1 MIILDVGEGTV
12 LRTASDVDAVIA
24 AIARSVD
31 ETGFPREQLIAKPQL
46 FTWEPPNRPINPS
59 RFRYLFEKCHR
70 YGMPCTASVFDKSSV
85 DHLLKYSPLPF
96 VKIANRSY
104 LRRLAI
110 LVPRG
115 VPVYASYSMDPADET
130 EYDKYVDYWMACVS
144 NYPAEAGDYDRFR
157 LSPNVR
163 PLGISDH
170 TIGLDLYRK
179 YRPDIYEKHFGLKGA
194 KGPSLGPWSI
204 DEDGLV
210 ELLRL
215 AKDVPDDGLFDGP
228 GGNWSGIQ
236 EIETRKD
243 DK

>member
-1 MIILDVGEGTV
+1 MEACTIILEMGEGTC
-12 LRTASDVDAVIA
+12 LTEGAVHILPGEVAKIA
-24 AIARSVD
+24 DSI
-31 ETGFPREQLIAKPQL
+31 GFSRKRIVIKAEL
-46 FTWEPPNRPINPS
+46 FDWEPPNEPLDIDVFAR
-59 RFRYLFEKCHR
+59 LHR
-70 YGMPCTASVFDKSSV
+70 VCTDLGFPCTASVFDRPSLER
-85 DHLLKYSPLPF
+85 LLGFKIPF
-96 VKIANRSY
+96 VKIANRTY

-115 VPVYASYSMDPADET
+115 IEVYASYSMDPADET

-144 NYPAEAGDYDRFR
+144 DYPAEMEDYDRFR

-170 TIGLDLYRK
+170 TVGLDLYRK
-179 YRPDIYEKHFGLKGA
+179 YRPDIYEKHFGLKGT

-215 AKDVPDDGLFDGP
+215 VKGA
-228 GGNWSGIQ
+228 
-236 EIETRKD
+236 E
-243 DK
+243 